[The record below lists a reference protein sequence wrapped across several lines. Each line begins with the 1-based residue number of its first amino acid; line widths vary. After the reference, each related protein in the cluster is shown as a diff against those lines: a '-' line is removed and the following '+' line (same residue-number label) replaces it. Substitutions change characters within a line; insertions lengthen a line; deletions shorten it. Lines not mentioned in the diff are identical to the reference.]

1 MESKDSKNM
10 KAAKEGVLLEQY
22 TLKGWFVKVKATA
35 FAIDKVIFS
44 FVKKGTNG
52 SGFDVYM
59 DIDKFDLWCDDIL
72 SGRVASV
79 ISAEKKAGVKEP
91 QTFKYVTGTDGAKYI
106 GICPSTLDKVFGTIS
121 GKGVD
126 KNGKTVFGYVPVSY
140 DDLRVMAKRFQRIA
154 NIRYA
159 ALYEAYKKAILD
171 NADHGNE
178 AAEEEYSAPV
188 GGEGTPETMCG
199 KFTTKVEIKERANG
213 TGKYSCQ
220 AYDEGGNVRNIVL
233 PALKELSEDLK
244 GNFLKWVDISKQT
257 PVEFSANFYE
267 GEENGRKVLYVTQY
281 VL

>member
-1 MESKDSKNM
+1 MENKDSKNM

-106 GICPSTLDKVFGTIS
+106 GICP
-121 GKGVD
+121 
-126 KNGKTVFGYVPVSY
+126 
-140 DDLRVMAKRFQRIA
+140 
-154 NIRYA
+154 
-159 ALYEAYKKAILD
+159 
-171 NADHGNE
+171 
-178 AAEEEYSAPV
+178 
-188 GGEGTPETMCG
+188 
-199 KFTTKVEIKERANG
+199 
-213 TGKYSCQ
+213 
-220 AYDEGGNVRNIVL
+220 
-233 PALKELSEDLK
+233 
-244 GNFLKWVDISKQT
+244 
-257 PVEFSANFYE
+257 
-267 GEENGRKVLYVTQY
+267 
-281 VL
+281 